1 MFDYKIGFI
10 GTGNIASAIF
20 GGITSS
26 GYIKPKSVYV
36 FDTDPAKTNAFCKG
50 GAVALSSAEEVTAL
64 CDFVFLTVKPQIYP
78 TVLSFIKPFA
88 ANTCFVSV
96 AAGITID
103 FVKDALGFNA
113 PVVRVMPN
121 TPMLY
126 GYGSSG
132 IVRSEPV
139 TDEQFDFVKG
149 CFDSCGVTSVV
160 DESLINVVTAVSGS
174 APAYIM
180 LFAKCFI
187 DYAVRCGINSEDA
200 KKLVLQVFKGSAEM
214 IEADSRTPEELI
226 KMVTSPN
233 GTTQAGLTS
242 LEAAAFEKV
251 VSNCLDATVRRADE
265 LTK

>member
-10 GTGNIASAIF
+10 GSGNIATAIF

-26 GYIKPKSVYV
+26 GYIKPENVYL
-36 FDTDPAKTNAFCKG
+36 FDTDSAKTVSFCEK
-50 GAVALSSAEEVTAL
+50 GAVALTSAEEVTAL

-78 TVLSFIKPFA
+78 TVLSYIKPFA
-88 ANTCFVSV
+88 LNTCFISV

-103 FVKDALGFNA
+103 FIKDALGFDA

-126 GYGSSG
+126 GLGSSG
-132 IVRSEPV
+132 IVKQAPV

-187 DYAVRCGINSEDA
+187 DFAVSNGICSEDA
-200 KKLVLQVFKGSAEM
+200 EKLVLQVFKGSAEM
-214 IEADSRTPEELI
+214 IATDSHSPEELI

-233 GTTQAGLTS
+233 GTTQAGLNS
-242 LEAAAFEKV
+242 LDAASFEKIV
-251 VSNCLDATVRRADE
+251 ADCLSATVKRADE